1 LIRVQDVIGK
11 LSLSLQQLL
20 VAKENILS
28 HCCDLLPLSFSKK
41 SKKKKSDIEYRL
53 NCDFSSFYFI
63 YSPIGSQNP
72 SQNRKKHH
80 PSLLKKSIAIRRRSE
95 RQKRRCLLLQFTL
108 KTRPT
113 MVVPVLRNLG
123 ILVPWL
129 SRNAFLRQRSKEKP
143 PLGGRSIV
151 VFVISS
157 ALSSTP
163 DDDNDFD
170 DDEYEKRRR
179 RKRRRRTTRRAE
191 TVRWVVHAK
200 LLLPARSL
208 IRVRGFPRKLSTM
221 ELRAVEAGSCSC

>member
-1 LIRVQDVIGK
+1 LIRAQDVIGK

-28 HCCDLLPLSFSKK
+28 HCCDLLPLSFTKK
-41 SKKKKSDIEYRL
+41 SRGKKSDKEYRL
-53 NCDFSSFYFI
+53 NCDFSNFYFI
-63 YSPIGSQNP
+63 NSPIGSQNP
-72 SQNRKKHH
+72 SQNTNKHH
-80 PSLLKKSIAIRRRSE
+80 PRLLKNSIAIRRRSE

-123 ILVPWL
+123 IFVPWL
-129 SRNAFLRQRSKEKP
+129 SRTAFLRQRSKEKP

-157 ALSSTP
+157 ALSSTA
-163 DDDNDFD
+163 DDDNDD

-179 RKRRRRTTRRAE
+179 RKRRTRRTDS
-191 TVRWVVHAK
+191 TVGGAREAP
-200 LLLPARSL
+200 PAC
-208 IRVRGFPRKLSTM
+208 P
-221 ELRAVEAGSCSC
+221 ELD